1 MPKIELEFNIQ
12 KGYSDVVLTGKT
24 VTQENYM
31 QLPIVKWAV
40 KNIGPILT
48 NHPNEILYGEG
59 WEISADW
66 DPYWIGVDGAPR
78 VVLQCDCELDSRLIT
93 DFWMRFQ

>member
-1 MPKIELEFNIQ
+1 MPIELEFNIQ
-12 KGYSDVVLTGKT
+12 KGYSDVVLNGKT
-24 VTQENYM
+24 VTQENYLD
-31 QLPIVKWAV
+31 LPIVKWAV

-48 NHPNEILYGEG
+48 NEPNQVLYGEG
-59 WEISADW
+59 WEIHADW

-78 VVLQCDCELDSRLIT
+78 VVLQCTCELDSRLIT